1 MHSADGMEEKG
12 ERIGLDDHADDT
24 VAEIYTE
31 NDDDITVYVI
41 M

>member
-12 ERIGLDDHADDT
+12 ERTGFDDHADDT